1 MAGDNRLDDA
11 LEDLLEALYVMIQDR
26 GRTSGSDLD
35 SGIWPSSADIP
46 LSVTLEDLDRR
57 GLIAIAADGAV
68 TLTPEGEARASAVLH
83 RHQTL
88 RDFFIEVLGVAADA
102 ADNGACRIEHVV
114 SDEIIESM
122 IHYTRA
128 VRKAGQTA
136 SDSPQAGKH
145 GSASIR
151 GHHNARTPV
160 SSDRP

>member
-11 LEDLLEALYVMIQDR
+11 LEDLLEELYVMIQDR
-26 GRTSGSDLD
+26 GRISGSDLD
-35 SGIWPSSADIP
+35 SRIWPSSAGIP
-46 LSVTLEDLDRR
+46 ISVTLEDLDRR
-57 GLIAIAADGAV
+57 GLIAFAADGAI
-68 TLTPEGEARASAVLH
+68 TLTPEGEARARAVLH

-88 RDFFIEVLGVAADA
+88 KDFFIEVLGVAADA

-122 IHYTRA
+122 IHYTSA

-136 SDSPQAGKH
+136 SDSPRPGKH

-151 GHHNARTPV
+151 GRHNARTPA
-160 SSDRP
+160 SSGRP